1 MDKKILT
8 TDEVSNTMSL
18 KTLWEVDMGSYREFR
33 PGRWR
38 IVFYF
43 KGERFNTCRTK
54 DGDTLETEKQ
64 CVKTLAYVEQQI
76 EAKEFD
82 PVTWRKNNP
91 FLFERAVKIWIERK
105 AVSFET
111 LGARERIANKFLI
124 PFFKGRDIRE
134 IRRIDLE
141 EFLTYLKGKDH
152 SDKYCYNIMGELR
165 ACLRFHAENIPK
177 LPTFPAVTFQEK
189 PIRWLTEE
197 QQNKVFEFIP
207 GPDKPIFIFQ
217 RYTGCRPNEAR
228 GLLRENVHRDKGIII
243 ISTVIDSYG
252 VLRERTKT
260 KKIRVLPIISEIEDC
275 LKPKELSRFVF
286 SKRGLPYVKRTHEKI
301 WHTANLKAHETYN
314 VPMVSMYPGT
324 KHSFG
329 MQRLNAGFSKDLLQ
343 TIFGHADKKSTE
355 KYAKYLTESLSSAM
369 SGKVVSLSC
378 DADVTRKGVSSEKD

>member
-18 KTLWEVDMGSYREFR
+18 KSLWEVDMGSYREFR

-82 PVTWRKNNP
+82 PEAWRKERP
-91 FLFERAVKIWIERK
+91 YLFKNAVKTWIERK
-105 AVSFET
+105 DVSLET
-111 LGARERIANKFLI
+111 LETRERIANKFLT
-124 PFFKGRDIRE
+124 PFFGERDIRE
-134 IRRIDLE
+134 IRRIHLE
-141 EFLTYLKGKDH
+141 EFLTHLKGQGH
-152 SDKYCYNIMGELR
+152 SDKYCYNIMGELK
-165 ACLRFHAENIPK
+165 ACLRFHAESIPK
-177 LPTFPAVTFQEK
+177 LPTFPIVTFQEK
-189 PIRWLTEE
+189 PIRWLTDE
-197 QQNKVFEFIP
+197 QQNKVFQFIP
-207 GPDKPIFIFQ
+207 EADRPIFVFQ

-243 ISTVIDSYG
+243 ISTVIDSHG

-260 KKIRVLPIISEIEDC
+260 KRIRVLPIIPEIEDC
-275 LKPKELSRFVF
+275 LKPRELSKFVF
-286 SKRGLPYVKRTHEKI
+286 SKKGLPYVKRTHEKI
-301 WHTANLKAHETYN
+301 WYTANLKAHKAHEI
-314 VPMVSMYPGT
+314 PMVSMYPGT

-329 MQRLNAGFSKDLLQ
+329 MQRLNAGFPKDVLQ
-343 TIFGHADKKSTE
+343 AIFGHVDKKSTE
-355 KYAKYLTESLSSAM
+355 KYAKYLAESLSSAM
-369 SGKVVSLSC
+369 SGKVISLPC
-378 DADVTRKGVSSEKD
+378 DADVTQEGVNSGKD